1 MQQLFTHMQKHDF
14 TCRFRW
20 QVGGVLLWDN
30 RFTLHYPMNDLRGQ
44 RRRMIRT
51 TALEG
56 EISAL
61 GAAQMAA
68 GRYTGDPP

>member
-1 MQQLFTHMQKHDF
+1 MQKHDF

-30 RFTLHYPMNDLRGQ
+30 RFTLHYPMNDIRGQ

-51 TALEG
+51 TSLEG
-56 EISAL
+56 TVSDRPC
-61 GAAQMAA
+61 AQVPVD
-68 GRYTGDPP
+68 RYTATLLA